1 MDISRPED
9 SWKKCFLRGS
19 TYAGPAHNA
28 GRQLNMNETDLML
41 LEEYLDGELS
51 AADARA
57 LEERSLREPALAS
70 ELARLRADRQIRAKA
85 WRAMEGDEAAV
96 AAVAGRVVASIERRE
111 SFTFL
116 LRGLRIG
123 AAAAACI
130 VLGLTVG
137 FFAKSA
143 NPAASDF
150 PSSSSSTLRLP
161 LCRKRL
167 PRFNRR
173 QSARGYDVNL
183 KDESGKVVAVQHF
196 TNLDQARQFVQD
208 VGQWQQDQDKMHNG
222 NVTFVADQY

>member
-1 MDISRPED
+1 M
-9 SWKKCFLRGS
+9 
-19 TYAGPAHNA
+19 
-28 GRQLNMNETDLML
+28 NMTEADLML

-70 ELARLRADRQIRAKA
+70 ELNRLRADRQIRAQA

-96 AAVAGRVVASIERRE
+96 TAVAGRVIANIERRE

-137 FFAKSA
+137 FFARSA
-143 NPAASDF
+143 NPAHPDSPEALVP
-150 PSSSSSTLRLP
+150 PSSDQTALP
-161 LCRKRL
+161 ETVAAAHL
-167 PRFNRR
+167 P
-173 QSARGYDVNL
+173 SAAQGYDVNL
-183 KDESGKVVAVQHF
+183 KDEAGKVVAVQHF
-196 TNLDQARQFVQD
+196 SNLDQARQFVQD
-208 VGQWQQDQDKMHNG
+208 VGQWQQHQEQMHNG